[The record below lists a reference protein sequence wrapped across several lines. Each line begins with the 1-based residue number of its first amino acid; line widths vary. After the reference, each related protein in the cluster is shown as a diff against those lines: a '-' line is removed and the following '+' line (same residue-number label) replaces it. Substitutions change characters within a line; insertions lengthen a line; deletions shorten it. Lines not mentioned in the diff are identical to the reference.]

1 MGNESPISTF
11 FAMMGGNVE
20 TTTLNFVFPST
31 NISTK
36 VIEIIFYNE
45 LQIINIIMNYYL
57 IEELLEVV
65 STVTLI
71 DAAAFILSDAG
82 DLISSGK
89 GSTI

>member
-1 MGNESPISTF
+1 
-11 FAMMGGNVE
+11 MGGNVE
-20 TTTLNFVFPST
+20 TTALNFVFPST